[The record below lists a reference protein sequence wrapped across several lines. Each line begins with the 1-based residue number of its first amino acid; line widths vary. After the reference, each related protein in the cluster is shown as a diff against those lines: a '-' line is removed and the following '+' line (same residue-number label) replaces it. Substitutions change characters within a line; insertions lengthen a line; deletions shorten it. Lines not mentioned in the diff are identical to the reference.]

1 MKIKTKTKSPLKAYS
16 IFARDFADFDHHLGD
31 VVARSAREAVR
42 DAKAE
47 HGHRY
52 RNFTADRIR
61 LANIGDSELRA
72 RMVEWMDFYNV
83 ESR

>member
-1 MKIKTKTKSPLKAYS
+1 MKTTTKTPTKAYAV
-16 IFARDFADFDHHLGD
+16 FGTDFSGADHHLGD

-47 HGHRY
+47 YGHRY
-52 RNFTADRIR
+52 RNFTADRIH
-61 LANIGDSELRA
+61 LAEIEDDDLRQA
-72 RMVEWMDFYNV
+72 MAEWMDWQGV